1 MSIYLEFTRLL
12 LIFLWWMPG
21 LGSPLHL
28 GSNQLYNSTQKRMKH
43 PEVAQWTRDLPV
55 PSHRLHSSS
64 GSHLRYLPSSSHPW
78 CLGYQRLTGELLRH
92 SMVGMS
98 SPQPALRLSRSA
110 RMSVIS
116 VDICWLL
123 KYFPESNY
131 RAKCDLPNSN
141 KGVISQ
147 IVIRVWK
154 MWRLLD
160 S

>member
-43 PEVAQWTRDLPV
+43 PENTWSSCSISQASFQL
-55 PSHRLHSSS
+55 RLTSKVSPIFKSSLMS
-64 GSHLRYLPSSSHPW
+64 W
-78 CLGYQRLTGELLRH
+78 LTGELLRH

-123 KYFPESNY
+123 KYFPQSNY

-141 KGVISQ
+141 KGMENVKVVGQLVTIGT
-147 IVIRVWK
+147 
-154 MWRLLD
+154 M
-160 S
+160 